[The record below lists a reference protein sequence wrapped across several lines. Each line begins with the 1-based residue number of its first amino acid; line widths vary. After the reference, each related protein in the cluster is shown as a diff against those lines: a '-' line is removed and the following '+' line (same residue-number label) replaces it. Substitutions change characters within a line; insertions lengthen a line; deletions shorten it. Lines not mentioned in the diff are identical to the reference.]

1 MPSARALDT
10 LQTLFFHFYMK
21 IDTTHICFRLHTIV
35 PLHQRKGRR
44 GDNAGNHTSF
54 TFSASHTLIII
65 LYLTIK
71 FLKKGK
77 HIMAVNYKLYQA
89 KRSDKF
95 NGKWYGRVLHNGTI
109 GTKQLATIMQRN
121 CTVKESDIVAVLTEL
136 VEVMNDQ
143 LQNSMIVKLDGF
155 GTFRMGMNSAPADSA
170 KDWTVLKNV
179 RGLHV
184 NFIPQGSRNAA
195 NGNFE
200 RTFLKNV
207 KIQEAA
213 DYTKPEKV
221 QDQQ

>member
-1 MPSARALDT
+1 
-10 LQTLFFHFYMK
+10 
-21 IDTTHICFRLHTIV
+21 
-35 PLHQRKGRR
+35 
-44 GDNAGNHTSF
+44 
-54 TFSASHTLIII
+54 
-65 LYLTIK
+65 
-71 FLKKGK
+71 
-77 HIMAVNYKLYQA
+77 
-89 KRSDKF
+89 
-95 NGKWYGRVLHNGTI
+95 
-109 GTKQLATIMQRN
+109 MQRN

-170 KDWTVLKNV
+170 KDWTVMKNV

-184 NFIPQGSRNAA
+184 NFIPQGSRNVA